1 MNKSDLI
8 SKMSDDAGITKSQAT
23 AALNSFIDAVGTALA
38 ADDKVAL
45 VGFGTFSVSERAA
58 REGRNPKTGEAL
70 TIAAKKSAKF
80 KPGKELNGKL
90 G

>member
-8 SKMSDDAGITKSQAT
+8 NKMSDDAGITKSQAT
-23 AALNSFIDAVGTALA
+23 AALNSFIDAVGAALA

-58 REGRNPKTGEAL
+58 RDGRNPKTGEAL